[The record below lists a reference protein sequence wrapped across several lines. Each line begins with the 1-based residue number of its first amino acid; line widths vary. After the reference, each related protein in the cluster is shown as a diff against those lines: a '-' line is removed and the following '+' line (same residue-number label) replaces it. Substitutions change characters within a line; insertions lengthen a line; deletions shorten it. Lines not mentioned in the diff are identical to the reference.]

1 VPLLFVQVL
10 SGWRYK
16 QVRADMSVLE
26 FAIALASLGGHL
38 NRKGD
43 GPPGWLTLWRGWQDL
58 QLMIRGAEAI
68 KCV

>member
-1 VPLLFVQVL
+1 M
-10 SGWRYK
+10 
-16 QVRADMSVLE
+16 RADMSVLE